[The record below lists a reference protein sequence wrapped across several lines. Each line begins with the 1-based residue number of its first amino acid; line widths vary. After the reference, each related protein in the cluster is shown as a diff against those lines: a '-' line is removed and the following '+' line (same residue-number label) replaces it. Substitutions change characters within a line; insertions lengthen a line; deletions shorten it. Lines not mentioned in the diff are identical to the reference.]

1 MGSPWLGESNI
12 ENAGAGLLLI
22 PLFLP
27 LAGGDLTHVD
37 LSHSQAAAL
46 RLRTDISPSPV
57 RAVPGGS
64 PSFPRPGK
72 QPLSPLISVS
82 LQAT

>member
-1 MGSPWLGESNI
+1 MVNPWHGDSNT
-12 ENAGAGLLLI
+12 ENTGAGLLLI
-22 PLFLP
+22 SLFLP

-37 LSHSQAAAL
+37 LRHSQSAAL

-57 RAVPGGS
+57 HAVPGGS

-72 QPLSPLISVS
+72 QPLSPLISAS